1 MSRRS
6 PRRVLNVIQISGWGG
21 VHSLVA
27 QIGPLLPEQG
37 WHMTCVLPDE
47 DQASVTRLLEAGVDV
62 VTAPMSRLRRTAG
75 ISGIIAPLRRLG
87 PEAKQLA
94 EMVAA
99 QEPDVVMVNG
109 THHFLGPIV
118 AKRLGLPLLWT
129 IHSDQVPLMM
139 RRLGGIA
146 MPLLADSILT
156 SGKSLVRQYPGLER
170 FAAERTVGFSAPV
183 DHAKF
188 FPDLDLRTEA
198 REELGVGDSD
208 SVVFGTLGGRGP
220 NKNHGLLV
228 EAFARVHRDL
238 PQSRLVIGGP
248 PLPQHEAWYQENV
261 SQRIAAL
268 PAAQREAID
277 VVFPDRR
284 AAEFLNALDVFVL
297 PSKGEGASLATAEAL
312 SCGVPAI
319 VNDIGGLRDS
329 VIEGSTGRLNRS
341 CTAEELS
348 DHMLDLGRDKL
359 MRSKMGERG
368 RDLAAALSIEAC
380 TERHVEALE
389 LAHAGRSRTRSSC

>member
-1 MSRRS
+1 MSHRS
-6 PRRVLNVIQISGWGG
+6 TSLVLNIIQISGWGG

-27 QIGPLLPEQG
+27 QIGPLLPERG
-37 WHMTCVLPDE
+37 WQMTCVLPDE
-47 DQASVTRLLEAGVDV
+47 DQASAARLAEAGVDV

-75 ISGIIAPLRRLG
+75 ISGIVAPLRRLG
-87 PEAKQLA
+87 SEGKQLA
-94 EMVAA
+94 ALVSE
-99 QEPDVVMVNG
+99 QRPDVVMVNG

-129 IHSDQVPLMM
+129 IHSDQVPMAM
-139 RRLGGIA
+139 RRLGGVM
-146 MPLLADSILT
+146 MPILADSILT
-156 SGKSLVRQYPGLER
+156 SGKSLVRQYPGLGR
-170 FAAERTVGFSAPV
+170 FAGERTVGFSAPV

-188 FPDLDLRTEA
+188 FPDVDLRVEA
-198 REELGVGDSD
+198 REEFGVDDTD

-228 EAFARVHRDL
+228 EAFSRVHREL
-238 PQSRLVIGGP
+238 PHSRLIIGGP
-248 PLPQHEAWYQENV
+248 PLPQHAAWYRENV

-268 PAAQREAID
+268 PQVQREAVD

-348 DHMLDLGRDKL
+348 EHMLDLGRDKQL
-359 MRSKMGERG
+359 RSQMGERG
-368 RDLAAALSIEAC
+368 RNLAAELSIDAC
-380 TERHVEALE
+380 AQRHIEALE
-389 LAHAGRSRTRSSC
+389 LAHMRRRTRS